1 MEFDAAALPGG
12 TSTSDEL
19 QKNGSDTD
27 IGQEAGQLEADTE
40 VEDGI
45 IDETDADADADADL
59 DAVG

>member
-1 MEFDAAALPGG
+1 MEFDASALPGSQGG

-27 IGQEAGQLEADTE
+27 IGQEAGQLEADAE

-45 IDETDADADADADL
+45 IDETDADADL